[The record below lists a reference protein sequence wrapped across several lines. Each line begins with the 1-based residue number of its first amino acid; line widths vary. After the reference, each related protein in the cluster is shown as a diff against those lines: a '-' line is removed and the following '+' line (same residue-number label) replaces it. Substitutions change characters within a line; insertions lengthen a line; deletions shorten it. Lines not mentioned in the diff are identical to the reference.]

1 MVDTIIISGFVG
13 FLLGGIVMAVGVY
26 KTFCEAWD
34 AAWNDGYQYGTETM
48 LIKNA
53 NERKEAELFGKEVSG
68 DALLD

>member
-1 MVDTIIISGFVG
+1 MLDTIIISGFVG

-34 AAWNDGYQYGTETM
+34 TAWNDGYQYGTETM

-53 NERKEAELFGKEVSG
+53 NEGKEAELFGKGESE
-68 DALLD
+68 DDL